1 MIKKSHEFINDLDKL
16 KLNTQCPITGREF
29 TEEDCKN
36 RNIIMLECNHA
47 FLYNNFMISYNE
59 LNKDIFSYRKCPY
72 CMCDIHKVPFK
83 FKINT

>member
-1 MIKKSHEFINDLDKL
+1 
-16 KLNTQCPITGREF
+16 
-29 TEEDCKN
+29 
-36 RNIIMLECNHA
+36 MLECNHA
-47 FLYNNFMISYNE
+47 FLYNNFMISYIE